1 MMTDKTGIAASPRFR
16 AYSDEMRQ
24 LFGELSAVFCDCQ
37 RTFAAIIDVNPEGP
51 AADSAAELEHEHLR
65 HDPPYPSRAPSLVP
79 MTSYFYL
86 STAAEHMGGLGALYA
101 AEEVAYPPP
110 LLIRAVVEHAAR
122 VVWLLDNE
130 IDVRDRLARAYLDEL
145 FSHVEYKKTIGRLA
159 GKQSDEYKQAG
170 EALKDLRKEA
180 EDAFGEKV
188 VDEAGVH
195 RIRGASMPGLE
206 DCVASLISKLMADA
220 PIPDARGVY
229 DLVSN
234 LCHPT
239 SYTHA
244 ERWKVVDH
252 EGKQS
257 LASNVGATDHD
268 RPARLAMAAFC
279 EAVKHLVSY
288 NEWEHTQLDALMD
301 RLPTSS

>member
-1 MMTDKTGIAASPRFR
+1 MTDKTGIAASPRFR
-16 AYSDEMRQ
+16 AFSHELRQ
-24 LFGELSAVFCDCQ
+24 LFGELSAVFYDCQ
-37 RTFAAIIDVNPEGP
+37 RTFTAIIDVNPEGP
-51 AADSAAELEHEHLR
+51 AADSAAQLEHEHLQ
-65 HDPPYPSRAPSLVP
+65 HDPPYPSRASSLVP
-79 MTSYFYL
+79 LTSYFYL

-145 FSHVEYKKTIGRLA
+145 FSRVEYKKTMGRLA
-159 GKQSDEYKQAG
+159 GKGSDEYQDAVNELKEIRS
-170 EALKDLRKEA
+170 EAA
-180 EDAFGEKV
+180 ELFGEEA
-188 VDEAGVH
+188 VDEQGEH
-195 RIRGASMPGLE
+195 RIRGATRPGLE
-206 DCVASLISKLMADA
+206 DCVASLVGKLMADA

-229 DLVSN
+229 DFVSN

-239 SYTHA
+239 RYTHD

-252 EGKQS
+252 EGKQR
-257 LASNVGATDHD
+257 LASNVGPTDYD
-268 RPARLAMAAFC
+268 RPARLAIAAFC

-288 NEWEHTQLDALMD
+288 NGWERTQLDALLD
-301 RLPTSS
+301 RLPPSS

>member
-1 MMTDKTGIAASPRFR
+1 MTDKTGIAASPRFR
-16 AYSDEMRQ
+16 AYSDELRQ
-24 LFGELSAVFCDCQ
+24 LFGELSAVFYDCQ

-51 AADSAAELEHEHLR
+51 AAGSAAQLEHERLQ

-86 STAAEHMGGLGALYA
+86 STVAEHMGGLGALYA
-101 AEEVAYPPP
+101 SEEVAYPPP

-130 IDVRDRLARAYLDEL
+130 IDVRDRLARAYLEEL
-145 FSHVEYKKTIGRLA
+145 SSHVEYKKTIGRLA

-170 EALKDLRKEA
+170 EALKGLRKEA
-180 EDAFGEKV
+180 GDAFGEKV

-206 DCVASLISKLMADA
+206 DCVALFISKLMTDA

-229 DLVSN
+229 DRISN

-252 EGKQS
+252 EGEQR

-279 EAVKHLVSY
+279 QAVKHLASY
-288 NEWEHTQLDALMD
+288 NGWEHTQLDALID
-301 RLPTSS
+301 RLPPSS

>member
-1 MMTDKTGIAASPRFR
+1 MTDKTGIAASPRFR
-16 AYSDEMRQ
+16 AYSDELRQ
-24 LFGELSAVFCDCQ
+24 LFSEMSGLFYDCQ

-51 AADSAAELEHEHLR
+51 AAGSAAQLEQEHLQ
-65 HDPPYPSRAPSLVP
+65 HDPPYPSRARSLVP

-86 STAAEHMGGLGALYA
+86 STAAEHLGGLGALYA
-101 AEEVAYPPP
+101 TKEVAYPPP

-130 IDVRDRLARAYLDEL
+130 IDVRDRLARAYLEEL
-145 FSHVEYKKTIGRLA
+145 FGAVEYKKTIGRLA

-180 EDAFGEKV
+180 EGAFGEKV
-188 VDEAGVH
+188 VDEDGVH
-195 RIRGASMPGLE
+195 RIRGASIPGLE

-220 PIPDARGVY
+220 PIPDVRGVY
-229 DLVSN
+229 DRVSN

-239 SYTHA
+239 SHTHA

-252 EGKQS
+252 EGKQK
-257 LASNVGATDHD
+257 LASNIGAADHD

-288 NEWEHTQLDALMD
+288 NGWEHTQLDALMD
-301 RLPTSS
+301 RLPPSS

>member
-1 MMTDKTGIAASPRFR
+1 MTDKTGIAASPRFR
-16 AYSDEMRQ
+16 AYSDELRQ
-24 LFGELSAVFCDCQ
+24 LFGELSAVFYDCH
-37 RTFAAIIDVNPEGP
+37 RTFAAIIDGNPEGP
-51 AADSAAELEHEHLR
+51 AAGSAAQLEHEHLQ

-130 IDVRDRLARAYLDEL
+130 IDVRNRLARAYLEEL
-145 FSHVEYKKTIGRLA
+145 FSRVEYKKTIGRLA
-159 GKQSDEYKQAG
+159 GKHSDEYKHAG

-180 EDAFGEKV
+180 GETFGEKV

-195 RIRGASMPGLE
+195 RIHGASMPGLE
-206 DCVASLISKLMADA
+206 DCVASLISKLMADT

-229 DLVSN
+229 DRVSN

-252 EGKQS
+252 EGKQR

-268 RPARLAMAAFC
+268 RPARLAMVAFC

-288 NEWEHTQLDALMD
+288 NGWEHTQLDALMD
-301 RLPTSS
+301 RLPPLS